1 MLQYYSDH
9 YLFNTKNSHS
19 CMRGICC
26 CCIDDPEQKHLY
38 KGKKLYVK
46 TEKVPEPEDINW
58 NSYEVGICGK
68 IFRVLIAALIILVF
82 LAISCTVIG
91 LCSIYISSH
100 SVSCE
105 GVIIPSTLAD
115 AKSTITTDKD
125 KKCYC
130 NANFI
135 SSFNDDGIKT
145 YCSSFL
151 T

>member
-26 CCIDDPEQKHLY
+26 CCIDDPEKKHLY

-68 IFRVLIAALIILVF
+68 IFRVLIAALIIIVF

-100 SVSCE
+100 SVSC
-105 GVIIPSTLAD
+105 
-115 AKSTITTDKD
+115 
-125 KKCYC
+125 
-130 NANFI
+130 
-135 SSFNDDGIKT
+135 
-145 YCSSFL
+145 
-151 T
+151 